1 MTTAT
6 RRRTRWTGR
15 RLRGP
20 LRTPRATPLGIP
32 LSILLVAALLG
43 GCGSAVPA
51 SAAASLDPSSPAG
64 SPAGSPAAPSA
75 TAASTPSP
83 DSAAT
88 DATAAASPTPE
99 ASGSP
104 AATPFRCTEARG
116 TIKDYSYTSK
126 AARTKVRY
134 RVYFPPCY
142 ESSGKRF
149 PYVVLMHGSDKDQ
162 TEWTRLMKAD
172 RAIEKGIAEGT
183 LPPMI
188 LVMPGGGDLA
198 NTRIFTAGRSYESVV
213 MNEIIPA
220 VDKRFCTWGN
230 RAGREIGGISRGGFW
245 AFLMAF
251 RHPEKFAA
259 VGGHSP
265 FFHPDNAPPTH
276 NPLDL
281 AKSVVFKENQQPR
294 IWVDRGRQ
302 DYAEP
307 GITPFVAT
315 LKARKIPGTYKLY
328 PTGRHE
334 VAYWASHVAT
344 YLAFYG
350 KTWPRSYDALPDC
363 GS

>member
-1 MTTAT
+1 VGGATLDPGSSSAPAIPTA
-6 RRRTRWTGR
+6 GAS
-15 RLRGP
+15 
-20 LRTPRATPLGIP
+20 ATPIAGE
-32 LSILLVAALLG
+32 S
-43 GCGSAVPA
+43 
-51 SAAASLDPSSPAG
+51 SSPAPSA
-64 SPAGSPAAPSA
+64 SPA
-75 TAASTPSP
+75 T
-83 DSAAT
+83 
-88 DATAAASPTPE
+88 
-99 ASGSP
+99 
-104 AATPFRCTEARG
+104 TPFRCAEKRG
-116 TIKDYSYTSK
+116 KVVDYSYKSK
-126 AARTKVRY
+126 VAGTTVRY

-142 ESSGKRF
+142 ASSKKRF

-172 RAIEKGIAEGT
+172 RAIEAGISNGT

-188 LVMPGGGDLA
+188 LVLPGGGDLA
-198 NTRIFTAGRSYESVV
+198 NTRIFTPGRSYESVV
-213 MNEIIPA
+213 LNEIIPA
-220 VDKRFCTWGN
+220 VEKRFCTWGN

-265 FFHPDNAPPTH
+265 FFHPDNAPPAY

-281 AKSVVFKENQQPR
+281 AETVVFAAGKQPR
-294 IWVDRGRQ
+294 IWVDRGKQ

-315 LKARKIPGTYKLY
+315 LKARGIPGTYKLY
-328 PTGRHE
+328 PSGRHE

-350 KTWPRSYDALPDC
+350 KSWPKSYDALPAC

>member
-1 MTTAT
+1 MTTVAADLPARSVRGQAT
-6 RRRTRWTGR
+6 VAR
-15 RLRGP
+15 RLP
-20 LRTPRATPLGIP
+20 
-32 LSILLVAALLG
+32 ALLAVFLAASLITS
-43 GCGSAVPA
+43 CGSAVATPGTAIPSVSGPPGNTSSDAGSSSPRATALA
-51 SAAASLDPSSPAG
+51 SAGASADASAGASESTTAGASSSPA
-64 SPAGSPAAPSA
+64 P
-75 TAASTPSP
+75 
-83 DSAAT
+83 
-88 DATAAASPTPE
+88 
-99 ASGSP
+99 
-104 AATPFRCTEARG
+104 TPFRCAEKRG
-116 TIKDYSYTSK
+116 KTTDYSYKSK
-126 AARTKVRY
+126 AAGTTVRY
-134 RVYFPPCY
+134 RVYVPPCY
-142 ESSGKRF
+142 ASSGKRF

-172 RAIEKGIAEGT
+172 RAIEAGIANGT

-198 NTRIFTAGRSYESVV
+198 NTRIFTPGRSYETVV
-213 MNEIIPA
+213 LNEIIPT
-220 VDKRFCTWGN
+220 VEKRFCTWGN

-265 FFHPDNAPPTH
+265 FFHPDNAPAAY

-281 AKSVVFKENQQPR
+281 AETVVFPAGKQPR
-294 IWVDRGRQ
+294 IWVDRGKN

-307 GITPFVAT
+307 GIAPFVAT
-315 LKARKIPGTYKLY
+315 LKARGIPGTYKLY

-334 VAYWASHVAT
+334 TAYWASHVPA

-350 KTWPRSYDALPDC
+350 KSWPKSYDALPAC